1 MQVWNVKKDTQRGRR
16 VRYIKLQDDG
26 RIRIGIIGTGA
37 NVSVADWHTG
47 GIIHDRRARISA
59 VYNRKESTTQ
69 RWKDRFSLDAVSCT
83 TPEMLLEACDAVVI
97 CTPNGTHYQY
107 AMAALAAGKHVLLE
121 KPMTLSLEQAEQ
133 LEAVAGR
140 KGVHCCVGYT
150 YRFTQAAEQLHS
162 LVRNHIGSVYT
173 VQASLGGTRLADA
186 GIGMDWRMYQAL
198 SGAGALEDFGSHLID
213 LAHFVTGGTY
223 STVFCQS
230 EIFIKNREGEN
241 GPEPVETDDSA
252 ALTCRGGCGLG
263 SFFVSRVGLD
273 ALRMH
278 VAGEGGMAR
287 VTFGEETTLCFWE
300 KQSGGP
306 YGGGWRNI
314 PLTKE
319 TPFED
324 WFRWEISD
332 FLDGIEGKPTR
343 GAGFQDGCYV
353 ERVLEA
359 ARCSAENGTVNRIE
373 KEDFR

>member
-1 MQVWNVKKDTQRGRR
+1 M
-16 VRYIKLQDDG
+16 RYIKLQDDG

-37 NVSVADWHTG
+37 NVSVADWHTR

-59 VYNRKESTTQ
+59 VYNRRESTTQ

-97 CTPNGTHYQY
+97 CTPNSTHYQY

-133 LEAVAGR
+133 LEAVAGQM
-140 KGVHCCVGYT
+140 GVHCCVGYT
-150 YRFTQAAEQLHS
+150 YRFTQAADQLRS
-162 LVRNHIGSVYT
+162 LVRNHIGNVYT

-198 SGAGALEDFGSHLID
+198 SGAGALEDFGSHFNRPCALCDRRD
-213 LAHFVTGGTY
+213 LFHGVLPGD
-223 STVFCQS
+223 
-230 EIFIKNREGEN
+230 IFIKNREGEN

-252 ALTCRGGCGLG
+252 RSPAVVEAGLATFL
-263 SFFVSRVGLD
+263 SAAWDWMPAD
-273 ALRMH
+273 AWREK
-278 VAGEGGMAR
+278 EGWR

-306 YGGGWRNI
+306 YGGGWQNI
-314 PLTKE
+314 PLAQE

-324 WFRWEISD
+324 WFRWETGD
-332 FLDGIEGKPTR
+332 FLDGIEGKPAR
-343 GAGFQDGCYV
+343 GASFQDGCYV